1 MAVKKSNA
9 VTPEQAAKA
18 LAKARADQKMADQ
31 MRQGVKAG
39 RQRNQAQAKSKV
51 ERGSRESLRQSK
63 VAANKNQAAKKMEQ
77 AKVSKAA
84 SDFIKKEKANK
95 LQGVKNKLK
104 TQGKVATQSGRG
116 YSRTGKK

>member
-1 MAVKKSNA
+1 
-9 VTPEQAAKA
+9 
-18 LAKARADQKMADQ
+18 
-31 MRQGVKAG
+31 
-39 RQRNQAQAKSKV
+39 
-51 ERGSRESLRQSK
+51 
-63 VAANKNQAAKKMEQ
+63 MEQ